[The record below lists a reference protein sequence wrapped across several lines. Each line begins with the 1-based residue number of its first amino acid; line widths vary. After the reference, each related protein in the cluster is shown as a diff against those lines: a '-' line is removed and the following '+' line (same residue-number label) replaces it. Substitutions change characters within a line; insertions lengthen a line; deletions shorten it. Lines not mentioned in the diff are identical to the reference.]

1 MSLNEHLIKT
11 RKTLKNKTFNT
22 PLGIISCDLKSNR
35 NYIELLDSG
44 TYKNGAFE
52 KFKTSA
58 YDIELIE
65 FKVKQP
71 FYNRETIKD
80 SKCWIWKIEKVREEP
95 ENLELK
101 VTITDFPENSEF
113 DFASGENLD
122 TFVIENAEWKLHIGT
137 EDGFTL
143 NRRAENDD
151 WFPKRL
157 TNKKKDWQ
165 EITELKES
173 SIQTKVPELKIGEKI
188 HLQYL
193 TAFDKQNTETIN
205 TWVAVDEN
213 KSELEEWI
221 GIE

>member
-1 MSLNEHLIKT
+1 MHLRKT

-22 PLGIISCDLKSNR
+22 PLGIISCDLNSNR

-44 TYKNGAFE
+44 TYENGTFE
-52 KFKTSA
+52 RFKTSA

-71 FYNRETIKD
+71 FHNGETIKD
-80 SKCWIWKIEKVREEP
+80 SKCWIWKIEKVREKS

-122 TFVIENAEWKLHIGT
+122 AFVIENAEWKLHIGT
-137 EDGFTL
+137 EDGFIL

-213 KSELEEWI
+213 KSELEKWI

>member
-1 MSLNEHLIKT
+1 MHLRKT
-11 RKTLKNKTFNT
+11 INTLKNRTFNT
-22 PLGIISCDLKSNR
+22 PLGIISCDLNSNR
-35 NYIELLDSG
+35 KSIELQNSG
-44 TYKNGAFE
+44 KYENGTFE

-58 YDIELIE
+58 HDIELIE

-71 FYNRETIKD
+71 FHNGETIKD
-80 SKCWIWKIEKVREEP
+80 SKCWIWRIEKIKEIS

-122 TFVIENAEWKLHIGT
+122 AFVIENPEWKLHVGT
-137 EDGFTL
+137 EDGFIL

-157 TNKKKDWQ
+157 MNTKKDWQ
-165 EITELKES
+165 EITELNES
-173 SIQTKVPELKIGEKI
+173 SIRTKVPELKVGEKI

-213 KSELEEWI
+213 KSELEKWI